1 MMTVIGIDISAQ
13 SFDLVSR
20 REGCNAKVLRFEQT
34 AQGHGCALRHL
45 KALKPERIVMEA
57 TGVYYL
63 DLAVALH
70 AAGLPVCVINPR
82 SFRHFAQIRL
92 SGSKTDALDA
102 ALLAEYAERMAPRR
116 WTPPPPQC
124 LGLRDIGRQINRLVH
139 ARTQAKNRL
148 HALTAKTAT
157 PDLLIEDEQEG
168 IAQLD
173 RRIERLKQAALELI
187 AQSEILST
195 HFQHIRQAKGL
206 GEASGVA
213 ILAELCTLPTDLKA
227 AQVSRHAG
235 LDVRLTQSGTS
246 VNRPGRLSKAG
257 NAYLRAAL
265 YMPAMA
271 AIRHEPR
278 ARAFY
283 EALVARGKKRIQA
296 LCAVMRKYLTGLWAC
311 IQAQAPFDASA
322 LFSDQHLN
330 RA

>member
-1 MMTVIGIDISAQ
+1 MTPS
-13 SFDLVSR
+13 
-20 REGCNAKVLRFEQT
+20 LRP
-34 AQGHGCALRHL
+34 AC
-45 KALKPERIVMEA
+45 P
-57 TGVYYL
+57 
-63 DLAVALH
+63 
-70 AAGLPVCVINPR
+70 
-82 SFRHFAQIRL
+82 S
-92 SGSKTDALDA
+92 
-102 ALLAEYAERMAPRR
+102 YAERMTPRR
-116 WTPPPPQC
+116 WTPPPKHC
-124 LGLRDIGRQINRLVH
+124 LGLRDIGRQINRLIH

-157 PDLLIEDEQEG
+157 PELLIEDEQEG

-187 AQSEILST
+187 AQSETLSS
-195 HFQHIRQAKGL
+195 HLNHMSAAPGMGQA
-206 GEASGVA
+206 SSVA
-213 ILAELCTLPTDLKA
+213 VLAELCTLPSDLKA

-278 ARAFY
+278 AKAFY
-283 EALVARGKKRIQA
+283 EALVARGKKKIQA

-311 IQAQAPFDASA
+311 IKTRTPFDASA
-322 LFSDQHLN
+322 LFSDQHLEK
-330 RA
+330 A